1 MNISPTA
8 IPDVLLIEPKVYG
21 DDRGFFFESYNAR
34 ELGNALGSKQE
45 FVQDNHSKSRQ
56 GVLRGLHYQLAP
68 QAQGKLIRVV
78 AGEIFDVAVDIR
90 KGSATFGRWVGQ
102 RLSSDNHYQLWVPP
116 GFAHGFLTLSE
127 FAEVFYKTTD
137 FYAPS
142 LECAIKWNDAD
153 IGIDWPLTEVKRQGV
168 LVSAKDAQAVAFED
182 AEYY

>member
-34 ELGNALGSKQE
+34 ELGNALGGKQE

-90 KGSATFGRWVGQ
+90 KGSATFGCWVGE
-102 RLSSDNHYQLWVPP
+102 RLSSSNHHQLWVPP

-142 LECAIKWNDAD
+142 LERAIKWNDAD
-153 IGIDWPLTEVKRQGV
+153 IGIDWPLGQIAGRPILSVKDQEAHPFQ
-168 LVSAKDAQAVAFED
+168 SASLFE
-182 AEYY
+182 

>member
-34 ELGNALGSKQE
+34 ELGNALGGRQE

-102 RLSSDNHYQLWVPP
+102 RLSSDNHHQLWIPP
-116 GFAHGFLTLSE
+116 GFAHGFLTLTE

-142 LECAIKWNDAD
+142 LERAIFWKDATL
-153 IGIDWPLTEVKRQGV
+153 GIDWPLKEAERQDV

-182 AEYY
+182 AEYF

>member
-34 ELGNALGSKQE
+34 ELGNALGGRQE

-102 RLSSDNHYQLWVPP
+102 RLSSDNHHQLWVPP

-142 LECAIKWNDAD
+142 LERAIKWNDAT
-153 IGIDWPLTEVKRQGV
+153 IGIDWPLTEAERTSV
-168 LVSAKDAQAVAFED
+168 LVSAKDAQAVAFKD
-182 AEYY
+182 AEYF